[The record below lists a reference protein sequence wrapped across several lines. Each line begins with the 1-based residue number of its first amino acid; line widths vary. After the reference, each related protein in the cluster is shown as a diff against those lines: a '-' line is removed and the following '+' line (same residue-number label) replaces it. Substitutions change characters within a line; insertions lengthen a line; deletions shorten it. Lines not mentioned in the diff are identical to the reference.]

1 MAKTQLAL
9 ALERV
14 ANREVHTLPLD
25 MRRCSVFARAL
36 YREALNL
43 TYGALASGL
52 GLPRA
57 A

>member
-25 MRRCSVFARAL
+25 MRRCSVFACAL